1 MSSEEIVV
9 WKGRSNQIVNFW
21 PFLTGIL
28 IAIALIVG
36 AFYSSGWVA
45 AGSIIPLVYCG
56 WAWL

>member
-21 PFLTGIL
+21 PLVTGIL

-45 AGSIIPLVYCG
+45 AGRKSLRG
-56 WAWL
+56 QRLE